1 MRRRMDRPASGSMD
15 KLYHRKRKT
24 EISYT
29 KNRRNRRKEGIGI
42 DRPTEILVE
51 IGLPQSHWL

>member
-29 KNRRNRRKEGIGI
+29 KNRRKEGIGI
-42 DRPTEILVE
+42 DRPTESLVE
-51 IGLPQSHWL
+51 